1 MIKQLYVGA
10 ARGARAGLDRA
21 GALEPWDRWAARSRT
36 GHWSRSLLA
45 VYDLEDLMRLDVPW
59 WTYESSEKV
68 ARFLASRT
76 APRVLEW
83 GSGSSTLWLAK
94 RAASVTSIEHDEA
107 WAAELA
113 PHLPEHVTLLPV
125 PPQPAAAK
133 ADAIRSHKSGF
144 EGLDFTDYV
153 NAVDDVEGEF
163 DLVVVDGRAR
173 EACLPKAIERL
184 APGGVVVYDNV
195 DRARYRD
202 SIAALGDA
210 VEVDWTRGLTPTL
223 PYPTRTALV
232 RRSTG
237 LPGPSQ

>member
-1 MIKQLYVGA
+1 VIKQLYVGA
-10 ARGARAGLDRA
+10 ARGARSGLARV
-21 GALEPWDRWAARSRT
+21 GALEPWDRWASRSRA

-59 WTYESSEKV
+59 WTYESSGKV
-68 ARFLASRT
+68 ARFLASRSE
-76 APRVLEW
+76 PRVLEW
-83 GSGSSTLWLAK
+83 GSGSSTLWLAR

-113 PHLPEHVTLLPV
+113 PHLPPHVTLLAV
-125 PPQPAAAK
+125 PPQPAAGRT
-133 ADAIRSHKSGF
+133 DVVRSRKSGF

-153 NAVDDVEGEF
+153 AAVDRVEGEF

-173 EACLPKAIERL
+173 EACLPRAVERL
-184 APGGVVVYDNV
+184 APGGVVVFDNV

-202 SIAALGDA
+202 AIAALGDA

-232 RRSTG
+232 RRSTD
-237 LPGPSQ
+237 PRP